1 MRCEKVM
8 EKLEG
13 LSPLMY
19 ASEWDNVG
27 LQTGRQDKEVRRIYI
42 ALDATDE
49 VVEDA
54 VKKEA
59 DMLLTHHPMI
69 FKPVKKITGEHFIGR
84 RLIKLIQHDICYYA
98 MHTNFDVMGMADAA
112 ADEIGLKN
120 RKVLETTFEDE
131 ISKEGFGRIGRL
143 PKVMTLLECAQ
154 LVKEKFGIAHVKVF
168 GELEAD
174 LETAAIL
181 PGSGKSM
188 IKAAIEGGADVMI
201 TGDIDHHDGIDAKA
215 QGLFII
221 DAGHFGLEQIFVPY
235 MKEYLNREC
244 KDIEVIAPEQEP
256 PFVII

>member
-1 MRCEKVM
+1 MRCEEVM
-8 EKLEG
+8 AKLEE

-27 LQTGRQDKEVRRIYI
+27 LQTGRRDKEVRRIYI

-49 VVEDA
+49 VIEDA
-54 VKKEA
+54 VKKRA

-69 FKPVKKITGEHFIGR
+69 FKPVRKITGEHFVGR
-84 RLIKLIQHDICYYA
+84 RIIKLIQNDMCYYA

-112 ADEIGLKN
+112 ADEIGLKS
-120 RKVLETTFEDE
+120 RTVLETTFEDE
-131 ISKEGFGRIGRL
+131 ISKEGFGRIGKL
-143 PKVMTLLECAQ
+143 PAVMSLRECAE
-154 LVKEKFGIAHVKVF
+154 LVKQKFGIDYVKVF
-168 GELEAD
+168 GDLEAD
-174 LETAAIL
+174 LETAAIM

-188 IKAAIEGGADVMI
+188 ITAAIEGGADVMI
-201 TGDIDHHDGIDAKA
+201 TGDIDHHEGMDGAA

-235 MKEYLNREC
+235 MEEYLIREC
-244 KDIEVIAPEQEP
+244 KEIEVIAPRQAA

>member
-1 MRCEKVM
+1 MRCETVM
-8 EKLEG
+8 EKLEA
-13 LSPLMY
+13 LSPIMY

-27 LQTGRQDKEVRRIYI
+27 LMTGRRDKEVKRIYI
-42 ALDATDE
+42 ALDATDK

-69 FKPVKKITGEHFIGR
+69 FKPVKKITAEHFIGR
-84 RLIKLIQHDICYYA
+84 RLIKLIQHDMCYYA

-131 ISKEGFGRIGRL
+131 ISKEGFGRIGKL
-143 PKVMTLLECAQ
+143 PKVMTLRECAE
-154 LVKEKFGIAHVKVF
+154 LIKEKFGIHHVKVF
-168 GELEAD
+168 GDLEAD
-174 LETAAIL
+174 LETAAIM

-188 IKAAIEGGADVMI
+188 IKAAIDGGADVMI
-201 TGDIDHHDGIDAKA
+201 TGDIDHHEGIDAEA

-235 MKEYLNREC
+235 MKEYLLREC
-244 KDIEVIAPEQEP
+244 REIQVIAPKREV
-256 PFVII
+256 PFIII